1 MLLAEKYPEIFSK
14 NKGYF
19 LISRS
24 FVLKLY
30 IFEALTNKKTAAHC
44 WASSVNIVLSYL
56 CVGPLP
62 RIKIHFFLLKIFTD
76 NLT

>member
-14 NKGYF
+14 NKEYF

-30 IFEALTNKKTAAHC
+30 IFVALTNKKTAAHC
-44 WASSVNIVLSYL
+44 
-56 CVGPLP
+56 
-62 RIKIHFFLLKIFTD
+62 
-76 NLT
+76 